1 MARTVN
7 VDQAE
12 RLRGSYRYL
21 FLLSSVLIHC
31 CDRNACASTLCAAH
45 SFERNACYNVH
56 ICRREGRWREGSNIV
71 VIERGQHTR
80 HSRTRGWPRPSVCVI
95 AIGARFYCP
104 VHSFIVVIEMRALS
118 PAHSL
123 LLWSNCVL
131 QRASKLP
138 LCAMAWWWHQK
149 CFDWGRPVKCEKS
162 TQAMPQEVGF
172 PSGRASAWVLSV
184 PGAVGATTARDQKLK
199 IWRESRL
206 GVWGMRTDVQTDI
219 SAFTKID
226 TQFCKL
232 RILVASKCLVFYP
245 GRYYTSNFY
254 DFDYYFFS
262 TTVVCSR

>member
-1 MARTVN
+1 MLATTYWFSHFAPREESAN
-7 VDQAE
+7 SCSLLAW
-12 RLRGSYRYL
+12 RG
-21 FLLSSVLIHC
+21 
-31 CDRNACASTLCAAH
+31 
-45 SFERNACYNVH
+45 
-56 ICRREGRWREGSNIV
+56 REGSNIV

-80 HSRTRGWPRPSVCVI
+80 HSRGWSLDQAEGLGDGYR
-95 AIGARFYCP
+95 
-104 VHSFIVVIEMRALS
+104 HSFIVVIEMRALS

-162 TQAMPQEVGF
+162 THTAPQEVGF